1 MFSSNVLISHFDHV
15 FLTRDRAKVKCGCPS
30 SQKEMR
36 AQGEIFAGLAK
47 YRENVSNLLIHG
59 QVLVRRNPRL
69 QWQLENIPHQKFQS
83 KSNIVLK
90 ALV

>member
-1 MFSSNVLISHFDHV
+1 MFF
-15 FLTRDRAKVKCGCPS
+15 
-30 SQKEMR
+30 SQEIELKLSVDAHHPKTKMR
-36 AQGEIFAGLAK
+36 AQGEIFAGLVR
-47 YRENVSNLLIHG
+47 YTENLSNLLIHG
-59 QVLVRRNPRL
+59 QVLIRRNLRL